1 MSSSRQAIEWFS
13 FHAEDSATKFL
24 RNTGDGSFIH
34 TIITHLGPPPLSVLD
49 VGAGSG
55 DIAAVLAERGHVV
68 TAVEP
73 CKTLRQIGEKRY
85 TSLPLCWIED
95 RLPSLITLSSR
106 KEKFD
111 LVLAYAVLM
120 FMDEPERMESYKR
133 LNRMGR
139 KDGLIA
145 ILNKYNQM
153 EPERGAY
160 LIPPNEVS
168 SVAANLGWKL
178 IFSGELSSPH
188 GNESDLWMGYIFRL

>member
-1 MSSSRQAIEWFS
+1 MSSSCQAIEWFS
-13 FHAEDSATKFL
+13 SHAEDSATRFL

-34 TIITHLGPPPLSVLD
+34 TIITHLGPPPLNVLD

-55 DIAAVLAERGHVV
+55 DIAAVLAERGHIV

-85 TSLPLCWIED
+85 ASLPLHWIED
-95 RLPSLITLSSR
+95 RLPFLTNISSR
-106 KEKFD
+106 EGQFD

-120 FMDEPERMESYKR
+120 FMDQSERMESYKQ

-139 KDGLIA
+139 KGGLIA

-168 SVAANLGWKL
+168 SVAADLGWKPIL
-178 IFSGELSSPH
+178 SEKLSSLH
-188 GNESDLWMGYIFRL
+188 GNESDLWVGYIFRL